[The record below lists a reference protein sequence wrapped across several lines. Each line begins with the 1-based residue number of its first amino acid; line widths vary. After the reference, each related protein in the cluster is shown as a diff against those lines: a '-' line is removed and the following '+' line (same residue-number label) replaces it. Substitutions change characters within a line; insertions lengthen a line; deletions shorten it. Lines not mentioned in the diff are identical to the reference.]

1 MPKQTPIVF
10 RNGPNYDYHF
20 IIKELAEIFMGK
32 FKCLGKNIEI
42 YITFS
47 VSIEKGVT
55 RIDKNREEIKKLF
68 RTDYILLIA
77 QDLWQAH
84 YQILSINL
92 LKKFIKLN
100 VETLICVVLN
110 TQTLKVISLNTNVYA
125 ATKISKKSLMKT

>member
-55 RIDKNREEIKKLF
+55 RIDKNGEEIKKLF

-84 YQILSINL
+84 YQILS
-92 LKKFIKLN
+92 IKLN